1 MPVFTTLSH
10 FVWSELNEVLTITVV
25 PPPILGRPAQA
36 ALCHDVSMISSSFR
50 FDSHRF
56 QSRMR
61 SAFEP
66 RKPRH
71 RVVRFALGVVG
82 LGLLALLV
90 MFSVALGAAM
100 VVAGLLFKAWRGRGR
115 IGASPRAGRRVVD
128 AEYRVVGKPVLTR

>member
-1 MPVFTTLSH
+1 
-10 FVWSELNEVLTITVV
+10 
-25 PPPILGRPAQA
+25 
-36 ALCHDVSMISSSFR
+36 MISSSFR

-71 RVVRFALGVVG
+71 RVLRFVLGVVG
-82 LGLLALLV
+82 LGLLAVLV

-100 VVAGLLFKAWRGRGR
+100 LVAGLLFKAWRGRGR
-115 IGASPRAGRRVVD
+115 IGGNAPRPARRVVD

>member
-1 MPVFTTLSH
+1 MT
-10 FVWSELNEVLTITVV
+10 
-25 PPPILGRPAQA
+25 
-36 ALCHDVSMISSSFR
+36 SSSFR
-50 FDSHRF
+50 FDTHQF

-71 RVVRFALGVVG
+71 RVLRFALGVVG

-100 VVAGLLFKAWRGRGR
+100 LAAGLVFKLWRGRGKVMGRKGDAR
-115 IGASPRAGRRVVD
+115 IVD
-128 AEYRVVGKPVLTR
+128 GEYRVVGKPVLTR

>member
-1 MPVFTTLSH
+1 
-10 FVWSELNEVLTITVV
+10 
-25 PPPILGRPAQA
+25 
-36 ALCHDVSMISSSFR
+36 MISSSFR
-50 FDSHRF
+50 FDSHQF

-71 RVVRFALGVVG
+71 RALRFVLGVIG

-100 VVAGLLFKAWRGRGR
+100 LVGGLLFKAWRGRGKLDKR
-115 IGASPRAGRRVVD
+115 PGGRRVVD
-128 AEYRVVGKPVLTR
+128 AEYRIVGMPVLTR

>member
-1 MPVFTTLSH
+1 
-10 FVWSELNEVLTITVV
+10 
-25 PPPILGRPAQA
+25 
-36 ALCHDVSMISSSFR
+36 MISSSFR

-115 IGASPRAGRRVVD
+115 IGAAQRAGRRVVD

>member
-1 MPVFTTLSH
+1 
-10 FVWSELNEVLTITVV
+10 
-25 PPPILGRPAQA
+25 
-36 ALCHDVSMISSSFR
+36 MISSSFR

-56 QSRMR
+56 QSRVR

-71 RVVRFALGVVG
+71 RVLRFALGVVG

-100 VVAGLLFKAWRGRGR
+100 LVAGLLYRAWRGRGR
-115 IGASPRAGRRVVD
+115 IGSTPRAGRNVVD
-128 AEYRVVGKPVLTR
+128 AEYRVVGKPLLTR